1 MVWVIFVQGILF
13 LSLIAYG
20 IVGNTLVFV
29 RHSYILVRGPEKKP
43 IDLLIIHLVFANIII
58 ICTKGSNNLATIFHL
73 RDFLGDLGCKLV
85 LYLVRVARGLSICTT
100 CLLSVLQ
107 AITIGPR
114 SASWQKLKPRTPRQ
128 MLPYLLLIW
137 VINFLISSNLLF
149 LMTSAYSMNTSG
161 ISPLS
166 GHCHMQETGPV
177 MQWLFVALMALRDIF
192 FQSLMGWSS
201 GYMAVHLYK
210 HHQRVL
216 SLRKARLQGNLSPE
230 LRAAHSIL
238 VLMTLF
244 LLFYWGDFISS
255 VYIGTFFSN
264 NDLIISVKSFLIIGY
279 ASLSPFVLF
288 TRPVRVSKCHSLTSR
303 ITPCTDSSG
312 NLRICSFGGCI

>member
-1 MVWVIFVQGILF
+1 MKIIWGEIAQGILF
-13 LSLIAYG
+13 LSLLGHG
-20 IVGNTLVFV
+20 IVANVLVFV
-29 RHSYILVRGPEKKP
+29 GHLSTLVKGPERKP
-43 IDLLIIHLVFANIII
+43 VDLLIIHLVFANAII
-58 ICTKGSNNLATIFHL
+58 ICTKGSNDLATIFHL
-73 RDFLGDLGCKLV
+73 GDFLGDLGCKLV

-107 AITIGPR
+107 AITLGPR

-201 GYMAVHLYK
+201 GYMAVRLYK
-210 HHQRVL
+210 HHQRAL
-216 SLRKARLQGNLSPE
+216 SLRKARLQGNLSRE

-238 VLMTLF
+238 VLMTCFLF
-244 LLFYWGDFISS
+244 FYWLDFLFSFFIASS
-255 VYIGTFFSN
+255 LTVNPVILT
-264 NDLIISVKSFLIIGY
+264 IKMFLTIGY
-279 ASLSPFVLF
+279 ASLSPLVLI
-288 TRPVRVSKCHSLTSR
+288 SR
-303 ITPCTDSSG
+303 NACVAKV
-312 NLRICSFGGCI
+312 